1 MVKTMKTRR
10 IKQSIHEYTAVFERN
25 EHDGYTVTVPSL
37 PGLITQGKDLE
48 DARRMAEDAIR
59 CHLGGLQKIGEE
71 IPTER
76 EVAHVRVSV
85 KV

>member
-1 MVKTMKTRR
+1 MKMRR
-10 IKQSIHEYTAVFERN
+10 VKQSIYEYTAVFERN
-25 EHDGYTVTVPSL
+25 ERKGYTVTVPTL
-37 PGLITQGKDLE
+37 PGLVTEGRDLE

-59 CHLGGLQKIGEE
+59 CYLGGLQKEGEE
-71 IPTER
+71 IPEEQ